1 MGVGTRA
8 RVSAPIVVAV
18 ALVGL
23 MIPAAAPAAETIG
36 QTAAGS
42 GCTANEAYTQGVL
55 TSGTSYQPTISGVIT
70 SWSSFAS
77 APNTLLELLVLKP
90 NPAGGGSTH
99 FIATQ
104 RDQVRTLTQAS
115 ALNTF
120 AGLHLPIEAGDQLGL
135 FLPGFGSANCFF
147 NVGGSDTGLFFTGG
161 DPPLNVD
168 SNFTGSNSSRRLN
181 ASATVEPD
189 ADHDGF
195 GDETQDGCP
204 TSAAAQ
210 GACPAAPKKKCKRH
224 KRKHRDA
231 QAAKKKGCKKKKKR

>member
-1 MGVGTRA
+1 MGVGTTT

-42 GCTANEAYTQGVL
+42 SCTGNEAYTQGLL
-55 TSGTSYQPTISGVIT
+55 TSGTSYSPSATGVIT

-77 APNTLLELLVLKP
+77 STPNTQLELLVLKP

-104 RDQVRTLTQAS
+104 RDQVRTLTQTS

-135 FLPGFGSANCFF
+135 FVPGFTSAACFF
-147 NVGGSDTGLFFTGG
+147 NVAGSDTGLFFTGG

-168 SNFTGSNSSRRLN
+168 SNFTGANPSRRLN

-210 GACPAAPKKKCKRH
+210 GACPAPPKKKCKRH
-224 KRKHRDA
+224 KQKHRDA
-231 QAAKKKGCKKKKKR
+231 QAAKKKRCKKKR